1 MYLLKNLNVN
11 ATKVASYDKL
21 KVEFDKA
28 IGEKM
33 HLKGQLHEA
42 IQDRDHYKFKRN
54 LSKGEKAKLEEKIT
68 GLLSRITEL
77 EAEVA
82 SLTSQL
88 EAEHQ

>member
-1 MYLLKNLNVN
+1 MLKSLNIN

-21 KVEFDKA
+21 KAKFDEA
-28 IGEKM
+28 MGEKTR
-33 HLKGQLHEA
+33 LEGQLYQA
-42 IQDRDHYKFKRN
+42 IQDRDRYKSETN
-54 LSKGEKAKLEEKIT
+54 LSRGEKAKLDEMIT

-88 EAEHQ
+88 EAEHR